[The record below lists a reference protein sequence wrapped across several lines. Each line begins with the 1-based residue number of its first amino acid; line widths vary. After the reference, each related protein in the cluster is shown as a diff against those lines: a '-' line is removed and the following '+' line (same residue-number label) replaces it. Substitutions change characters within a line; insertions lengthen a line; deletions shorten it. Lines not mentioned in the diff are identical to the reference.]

1 MSAVAITGAGAVLED
16 ALEDRLDAL
25 PEAARSRALRAER
38 VTQLAL
44 AASGAALADAGLLA
58 VEGDSRADF
67 GIVFGTAFGCFLTNA
82 AYQRRVAA
90 VGTRAASPRLFAA
103 TVSNAAA
110 GEVGIGYRLG
120 GPAVT
125 ITAGGAAGL
134 LAIGHAAD
142 AIASARAR
150 VMLAGGVDASGPALA
165 RWCADGG
172 LPVGEA
178 PVRGA
183 AAVAVLQSTATAN
196 RPGTST
202 SRTVLGYVLGYG
214 GGFTPPSEDDGGGVL
229 AAVGQ
234 ALNQACVRPDQLA
247 RMALVGGPS
256 AAEPVQGT
264 LRAAFGGALLAATR
278 PSHDHVE
285 RFAAGG
291 PLALLAALTDATPD
305 APFLVLHACSSGHVA
320 ALIAMRT
327 GPA

>member
-1 MSAVAITGAGAVLED
+1 MSEVAITGAGAVLED
-16 ALEDRLDAL
+16 VLEDRLDAL
-25 PEAARSRALRAER
+25 PETVRSRALRAER

-44 AASGAALADAGLLA
+44 AASGGALAEAGLLA
-58 VEGDSRADF
+58 VEGDSRPDF
-67 GIVFGTAFGCFLTNA
+67 GIAFGTAFGCFLTNA
-82 AYQRRVAA
+82 DYQRRLAA

-125 ITAGGAAGL
+125 LTAGGAVGL

-165 RWCADGG
+165 RWLADGG

-183 AAVAVLQSTATAN
+183 AALVVLQATTTADA
-196 RPGTST
+196 PGTGKI
-202 SRTVLGYVLGYG
+202 LGHVLGYG
-214 GGFTPPSEDDGGGVL
+214 AGFTPPGEDDGGGVL
-229 AAVGQ
+229 AAVRQ
-234 ALNQACVRPDQLA
+234 ALSHACLRPAQVA
-247 RMALVGGPS
+247 QVVLVGGPS
-256 AAEPVQGT
+256 AADPVQRA
-264 LRAAFGGALLAATR
+264 LRATLGDAVPAAAQR
-278 PSHDHVE
+278 SRDHVE
-285 RFAAGG
+285 RLAAGG

-320 ALIAMRT
+320 AMVAMRAA
-327 GPA
+327 PA